1 MHEHDLH
8 LWANLLVSATA
19 TAAVLDLTI
28 RQGTALRR
36 VTAGFERLLLVDKER
51 QMHCDAASFLLG
63 YLLGLPCFS
72 YQPDVVDV
80 LTLLRASPNA
90 LRCFQQPAAQSSWS
104 RNAVR
109 ETNQGSDANSMI
121 SEDSTD
127 SALSTET
134 STYLRYPALTKLCL

>member
-1 MHEHDLH
+1 MHDHDLH

-36 VTAGFERLLLVDKER
+36 VAAGFERLLLVDKER

-80 LTLLRASPNA
+80 LALLRAAPNA
-90 LRCFQQPAAQSSWS
+90 LRCFQQPAAQSSWPRNSVRKSNRS
-104 RNAVR
+104 R
-109 ETNQGSDANSMI
+109 DADRMI
-121 SEDSTD
+121 SEG
-127 SALSTET
+127 SADRAQSTEAST
-134 STYLRYPALTKLCL
+134 SSRDLVIH